1 MHFPCASI
9 PGRSLMPGT
18 ASDTGTASD
27 AGTALDTGTCFR
39 CLGRPRPYRF
49 EPGPD
54 RCPGFLGQGRCCR
67 NQIRSQGRNR
77 SPASLSQGPLW
88 DGCRKVL
95 RRRCRPG
102 RCFPDPVPHP
112 YVWCFQEP
120 LWVCLIRPAP
130 LLRSLLFLRY
140 SPGLSPLSLPSPRYS
155 PALSPQALLFR
166 AEVSLPVHSGRHR
179 PGNHACVI

>member
-1 MHFPCASI
+1 
-9 PGRSLMPGT
+9 MPGT
-18 ASDTGTASD
+18 ASDTGT
-27 AGTALDTGTCFR
+27 CFR
-39 CLGRPRPYRF
+39 FLGRPRPYRF
-49 EPGPD
+49 GPGPG

-77 SPASLSQGPLW
+77 SPASLSQGTLW

-102 RCFPDPVPHP
+102 RCFPVPVPHP

-120 LWVCLIRPAP
+120 LWVYLIRPAP

-166 AEVSLPVHSGRHR
+166 AEVSLPVHSGQAPYLLMNFLLRSRLRKELPCPPHKALFLPR
-179 PGNHACVI
+179 YGR